1 MPDIRRNVRW
11 HKESGME
18 HYQMGALETRF
29 AQIIWRHEP
38 VSSSELVKLAA
49 EELNWKKS
57 TTFTVLRRL
66 CQKGIFQNQGS
77 TVTSLFT
84 EEGYASLRSTQFVQE
99 NFGGSLPAFLAAFSS
114 RQKLK
119 PEEIEQLRRMIEEQ

>member
-1 MPDIRRNVRW
+1 
-11 HKESGME
+11 ME

-84 EEGYASLRSTQFVQE
+84 EEEYASLQSTQFVEE